1 MRGLITSSKWYC
13 KKPTHCT
20 HCTYVVGPR
29 KSPFL
34 PLPGRFCVHCMS
46 SISKVANYFASFE
59 LLPFLTA
66 AHFVTIELLPSLTA
80 AHFATIELL
89 PSLTVILQSLIYS
102 TPSPV
107 RSSFCYHWATPFLEH
122 LVGKWFTVLPPSDG
136 SSQPVQAVKAIN
148 YSLVMRQL
156 SQNGKCWLL
165 NYEKWCC
172 YAELQ
177 VFCNVIN

>member
-66 AHFVTIELLPSLTA
+66 AHFV
-80 AHFATIELL
+80 TIELL

-172 YAELQ
+172 YAESQ